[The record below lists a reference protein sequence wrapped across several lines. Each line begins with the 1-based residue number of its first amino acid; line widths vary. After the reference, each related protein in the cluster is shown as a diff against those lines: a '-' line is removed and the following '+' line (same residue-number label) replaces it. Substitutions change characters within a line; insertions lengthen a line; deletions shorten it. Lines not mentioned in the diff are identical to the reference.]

1 MEAEKLQRVLSFSKS
16 ELWDA
21 VMFIVDESIETET
34 SAAISQDFEESKRNH
49 QCGRAEAMKAF
60 KELLQETR
68 LESLKRSGQ
77 ILPDN
82 K

>member
-1 MEAEKLQRVLSFSKS
+1 MEAEQLQRILCFSKS

-34 SAAISQDFEESKRNH
+34 SAAISQDFDETKRNH

-60 KELLQETR
+60 KELLQDTR
-68 LESLKRSGQ
+68 TECLKRSGQ
-77 ILPDN
+77 ILPEN